1 MTYEVKR
8 FDLLSVFKVSFLI
21 YLAVGFLIGIFYA
34 LIVMKMMAAFS
45 PLLENEMFEGF
56 GQIGMMGAMMMALF
70 MAIFMAVIW
79 SILTVIATGI
89 YNVFCGFVGGVKLEL
104 DAVPVGYPQP
114 GVPPVQPPPAPPQE
128 VPPNA

>member
-34 LIVMKMMAAFS
+34 LIIVKMMTAFS
-45 PLLENEMFEGF
+45 PLLESEMFEGF

-79 SILTVIATGI
+79 SIITVIAAGI
-89 YNVFCGFVGGVKLEL
+89 YNVLCSFVGGVKLEL
-104 DAVPVGYPQP
+104 DAVSVGYPQA